1 MIQWI
6 QNEVL
11 LKLLEQKSKTLKA
24 SANTGDETEAIS
36 HLPSVRNIPEVILQ
50 DSANESPVV
59 VKVEAGVQANDLPE
73 PIAKKDET
81 NQTSDIIE
89 SLPDTTVRYDILP
102 FAREIS
108 ECILDEVISKESKKI
123 GKTIHSEIFEGELL
137 SKLNQDLERR
147 DQFLQAIEAQR
158 KEDQL
163 EREKMIMEFNA
174 ERQKLLDEIRD
185 AQKDVKERSILVSH
199 EKEEALMILQQK
211 LESHSPITSS
221 PIKVVVK
228 DQAVQSMVA
237 SISFEEPPTVQQP
250 QNLPVEES
258 KALNVKSEAPQ
269 NSLKYIVAEEEK
281 AKKDDERIDEDIFTP
296 PRRPLKVE
304 SNPITPN
311 LQETNVKSSKNS
323 AFIHIGKEPVLI
335 DEAVKV

>member
-11 LKLLEQKSKTLKA
+11 LKLLEGKSKKLEA
-24 SANTGDETEAIS
+24 SVNTDDKTEAVS
-36 HLPSVRNIPEVILQ
+36 HLPSVRNIPEVVLQ
-50 DSANESPVV
+50 DKANESPIV
-59 VKVEAGVQANDLPE
+59 VKVEAGVQANELPE

-89 SLPDTTVRYDILP
+89 SLPDTTVKFDILP

-123 GKTIHSEIFEGELL
+123 GKRIHSETFEGELL
-137 SKLNQDLERR
+137 NKLNQDLERR

-158 KEDQL
+158 KEDQR

-185 AQKDVKERSILVSH
+185 AQKDAKERSILVSH
-199 EKEEALMILQQK
+199 EKEEALMLLQHK

-221 PIKVVVK
+221 PIKVIVK
-228 DQAVQSMVA
+228 DQAVQSMIA
-237 SISFEEPPTVQQP
+237 SISFEEPPTTKPP
-250 QNLPVEES
+250 QNLAIEES
-258 KALNVKSEAPQ
+258 KALNFIPDVTQ
-269 NSLKYIVAEEEK
+269 NSLKNIVSEEENV
-281 AKKDDERIDEDIFTP
+281 KKDEERIDEDIFTP
-296 PRRPLKVE
+296 PRRQLKVE
-304 SNPITPN
+304 SNPVAHD
-311 LQETNVKSSKNS
+311 LQETSGKPSKNS

-335 DEAVKV
+335 DEEVKV